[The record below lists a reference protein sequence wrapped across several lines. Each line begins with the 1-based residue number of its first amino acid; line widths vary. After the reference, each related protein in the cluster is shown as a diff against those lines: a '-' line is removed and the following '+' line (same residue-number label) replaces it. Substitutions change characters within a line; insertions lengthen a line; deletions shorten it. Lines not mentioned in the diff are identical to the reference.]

1 MLSGNWNPPSYS
13 TQDAD
18 EFIIADEDETSS
30 QRIQPDVT
38 ENTPMSTSSHNANAN
53 ANTNTNSM
61 FSSFSFGPKVDLS
74 STFAPFT
81 KSKAFT
87 DSNTIKERQYSG
99 GDTLDEPV
107 WNTLKRDLS
116 QIGRRLA
123 IVVWPM
129 QLASLAAKQQVRL
142 IDFASNNGINL
153 PQLIVNARRI
163 SVSENQNDDDEDRE
177 TGVTGDEL
185 LSQTTLEWDLWGP
198 LIFSLAYS
206 LTLGLSASKNETNL
220 VFSGSFSFIWLFFIV
235 IGLNIQLLGGNISF
249 MSAISA
255 TGYSMF
261 PITCGA
267 LICTLVVKMKL
278 IRMVIMSILGAW
290 SVYSG
295 VMSLK
300 CSGVLPGRIL
310 LAIYPVGLM
319 YSVLSWLCI
328 IT

>member
-1 MLSGNWNPPSYS
+1 MLSGSNNPPSYS
-13 TQDAD
+13 AQGAD
-18 EFIIADEDETSS
+18 EFIIADEDET
-30 QRIQPDVT
+30 IQADVT
-38 ENTPMSTSSHNANAN
+38 ENTPISTSSHNAGAN
-53 ANTNTNSM
+53 ATNSM

-74 STFAPFT
+74 STFTPFT
-81 KSKAFT
+81 QSKTFT

-123 IVVWPM
+123 IVIWPM
-129 QLASLAAKQQVRL
+129 QLASLAAKQQLRL

-153 PQLIVNARRI
+153 PLLIVNARRI

-177 TGVTGDEL
+177 AGVTGDEL

-198 LIFSLAYS
+198 LIFSLVYS
-206 LTLGLSASKNETNL
+206 VTLGLSASKSETNL

-267 LICTLVVKMKL
+267 LVCSLVVKWKL
-278 IRMVIMSILGAW
+278 IRIIIMAILGAW

-300 CSGVLPGRIL
+300 CSGVLPGRVL

-319 YSVLSWLCI
+319 YSALSWLCI